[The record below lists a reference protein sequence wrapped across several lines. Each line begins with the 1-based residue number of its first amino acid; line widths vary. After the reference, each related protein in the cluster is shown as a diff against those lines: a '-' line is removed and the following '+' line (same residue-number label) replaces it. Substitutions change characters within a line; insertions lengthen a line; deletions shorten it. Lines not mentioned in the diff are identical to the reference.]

1 MENVYLLSQGIP
13 SPPSSPPLAAKHASA
28 TRGGKARRGGAA
40 YTITGECERL
50 FCETLR
56 SVFLGEGSQHRQN
69 SLVMG
74 MPSDNATT
82 ATTAIT
88 NDYGIDARRYSDSST
103 ESDVPEMVRF
113 EEEKGAI
120 SDYIEMWDYVGG
132 IRFRGF
138 VAEKEDEKAMFIF
151 FDESVINGDL
161 KAGCV
166 IMHIAFS

>member
-1 MENVYLLSQGIP
+1 
-13 SPPSSPPLAAKHASA
+13 
-28 TRGGKARRGGAA
+28 
-40 YTITGECERL
+40 
-50 FCETLR
+50 
-56 SVFLGEGSQHRQN
+56 
-69 SLVMG
+69 MG

-138 VAEKEDEKAMFIF
+138 VAAKEDERAMFIF

-166 IMHIAFS
+166 IMHIAFSRYRCTNILQSHGPPRTLRSR